1 MKICDVENSILKH
14 VTITYKT
21 HQITYTGNCKC
32 DKGSK
37 RKTIVVTCESLYS
50 RKAQE
55 IKKKLNTGMPLAKA
69 IGALLGYF
77 LLQVKKQFLKKT
89 SKLFLC
95 KTEHLNVT
103 HPAPE
108 YNDFVK
114 FESIL
119 YEVDFTKL
127 QIGFGKKHRF
137 FYS

>member
-77 LLQVKKQFLKKT
+77 LLQVKKQFLKKLQNC
-89 SKLFLC
+89 SYVKL
-95 KTEHLNVT
+95 KTLM
-103 HPAPE
+103 
-108 YNDFVK
+108 
-114 FESIL
+114 
-119 YEVDFTKL
+119 
-127 QIGFGKKHRF
+127 
-137 FYS
+137 